1 MRSNG
6 RAGEEAA
13 RIWFACH
20 GWYMTKTEPAVKN
33 LGPVFGKAGQFRAV
47 YTASGTPDFLGYALV
62 DRCGHGATIPY
73 FRAVEVKE
81 AHGDSWPASKL
92 TLAQRTFMATLPAGC
107 AHVYILWDD
116 GGAGEMYPF
125 TARGSYKRGQGVK

>member
-13 RIWFACH
+13 RIWFARH
-20 GWYMTKTEPAVKN
+20 GWHMTKTEPAVKN
-33 LGPVFGKAGQFRAV
+33 LGPVFGKPGQFRAV
-47 YTASGTPDFLGYALV
+47 YTASGTPDYLGYV
-62 DRCGHGATIPY
+62 MATDGVPR
-73 FRAVEVKE
+73 FRAVEAKE

-92 TLAQRTFMATLPAGC
+92 TPAQRAFMATLPAGC